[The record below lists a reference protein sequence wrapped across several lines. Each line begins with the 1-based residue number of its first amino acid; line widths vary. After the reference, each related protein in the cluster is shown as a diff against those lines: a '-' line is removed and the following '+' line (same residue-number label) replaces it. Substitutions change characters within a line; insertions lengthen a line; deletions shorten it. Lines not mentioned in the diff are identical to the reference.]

1 MATRKWQHPRA
12 DERVSAALRSKC
24 GHLLATVVAAL
35 YAAALFV
42 WPPAEVSCFPKC
54 LFFTATNL
62 YCPGC
67 GGQRAVQALLH
78 MHLTYA
84 LRCNLLTMSAL
95 PFLAVAYYRWTT
107 RVWYS
112 ATPAPRRPYPK
123 AIWSLLG
130 FIILFWVLR
139 NIGHFPFT
147 MLAPASVP
155 T

>member
-67 GGQRAVQALLH
+67 GGQRAVHALLH
-78 MHLTYA
+78 MHLRYA

-95 PFLAVAYYRWTT
+95 PFLAVAYDRWTT

-112 ATPAPRRPYPK
+112 ATPAPRRPDPK